1 MRSVRDQIYHKTRG
15 FFFGCFFFL
24 FYHLL
29 IKNSKNGYF
38 LLIQLILSENKILQ
52 IFKLYMQQ
60 IHASIPGFQHL

>member
-15 FFFGCFFFL
+15 FFLVVFFS

-38 LLIQLILSENKILQ
+38 LLIQLILSENKILH

-60 IHASIPGFQHL
+60 IHASIPGFQQL